1 MTKRIE
7 NAINV
12 FLDAIN
18 NGTLAKGTC
27 VACAVGNLVAHG
39 MDAKIES
46 KLTEDGI
53 DFECE
58 KENGI
63 WAVLFRTNRHGKQEI
78 DNFFIDD
85 DDVLGNINATK
96 FTWQELAIIEN
107 VFETNAKINFM
118 QYINHTQTEIKQD
131 QIKGLEAVIKV
142 MMEFDNDQF
151 DIQEQ
156 FTSKVKMVTA

>member
-39 MDAKIES
+39 MDAKIT
-46 KLTEDGI
+46 KFEDGI
-53 DFECE
+53 IRFECDE
-58 KENGI
+58 ENI
-63 WAVLFRTNRHGKQEI
+63 QWSALFKTDNFGNQEI
-78 DNFFIDD
+78 DEYFLDD
-85 DDVLGNINATK
+85 IEVRENINATE
-96 FTWQELAIIEN
+96 FTWQELAKIEYA
-107 VFETNAKINFM
+107 FERNANIPFDE
-118 QYINHTQTEIKQD
+118 YLNHTQSEIKQD

-156 FTSKVKMVTA
+156 FTSKVKMLTA